1 MDRPGFEMVS
11 GRPEACDPRQ
21 MTAAELGVVG
31 HKAMSPMEAIRA
43 RCLDCSAGS
52 ATEVRL
58 CAHVRCPSWPFR
70 MGKNPW
76 RAPLSEAQLE
86 ARRESAA
93 RMARA
98 VKNALPLRAS
108 DATDGVAGTSLPN
121 NDHRKKSPT
130 ATGCREVA
138 I

>member
-1 MDRPGFEMVS
+1 MDRPGFEMMN
-11 GRPEACDPRQ
+11 GRPEARDPRQ
-21 MTAAELGVVG
+21 MTAAELAVMG

-52 ATEVRL
+52 PVEVRF
-58 CAHVRCPSWPFR
+58 CAHAKCPSWPFR

-98 VKNALPLRAS
+98 VKNPLPLRAS
-108 DATDGVAGTSLPN
+108 DATDRAAGTSLPD

-130 ATGCREVA
+130 ATGRREGAV
-138 I
+138 